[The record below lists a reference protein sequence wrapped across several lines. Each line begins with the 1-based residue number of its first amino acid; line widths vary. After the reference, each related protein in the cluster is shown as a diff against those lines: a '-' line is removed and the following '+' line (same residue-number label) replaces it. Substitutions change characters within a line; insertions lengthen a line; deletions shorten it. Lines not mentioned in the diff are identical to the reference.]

1 MRISDWSSDVCSS
14 DLWMV
19 RLDEHGRRA
28 EWGVD
33 RAGLVAGIDLAGDEM
48 HPLARREG
56 HLDGVRVVLQHRRD
70 EDRVTEEEL
79 GVHLGRAG
87 AGMDQ
92 PTVPDHR
99 HAGLQSLLDDGPS
112 VWRQLGEYA
121 RHPAAHLLP
130 RPGAIDPRL
139 PGRRS

>member
-1 MRISDWSSDVCSS
+1 MHRPSGRSGTRSPQARPSVLEGLRDPGPEVTGE
-14 DLWMV
+14 WMV

-79 GVHLGRAG
+79 DRKS
-87 AGMDQ
+87 
-92 PTVPDHR
+92 T
-99 HAGLQSLLDDGPS
+99 
-112 VWRQLGEYA
+112 
-121 RHPAAHLLP
+121 
-130 RPGAIDPRL
+130 RL
-139 PGRRS
+139 NSSH